1 MLVRNVDVGGERVD
15 VRIKDGLIEALS
27 DHLPALDHERVVEGK
42 GGALLPGL
50 HDHHIHLNATAA
62 ALQSVH
68 CGPTEVEDEQ
78 QLIAA
83 LHRNPGGDW
92 LRGIGYHPSVA
103 GEIDR
108 DWLDKYGPDR
118 PVRIQHRSGRMWIF
132 NSRAI
137 AVLDANIPDDG
148 RLVDGDVL
156 VRQALGSQRPD
167 LGQLIKKLLSFGITG
182 VTEVTPGNDRLD
194 LEHYLRAARP
204 LRLSIMGGEDLHAVD
219 GRHAANIGPLK
230 IHNHDHD
237 LPPLSALTDSIKK
250 AHAHGRAVAV
260 HCVTRAELMLSLAAI
275 QDAGPSHGDRIEHAA
290 IADAAAIEWIK
301 RLDLTVVT
309 QPHFVAERGAAYLRD
324 VDRDDLPYLWPLK
337 SFLDAGIRLAAGSDA
352 PFGDCNPW
360 KAMASAATRPEGLEP
375 HEAVTAEQ
383 ALALYIKPAE
393 DAGGEAR
400 IIEKGATADLCLL
413 DRSWSDARNVLA
425 EVSVRATWIS
435 GEMVY
440 DSISSTRPQS
450 SAV

>member
-1 MLVRNVDVGGERVD
+1 MLIRNVDIGGRRAD
-15 VRIKDGLIEALS
+15 VRLGDGLIES
-27 DHLPALDHERVVEGK
+27 ISGHLPALDHEPVVEGQ

-62 ALQSVH
+62 ALPSAH
-68 CGPTEVEDEQ
+68 CGPPDVENEQ
-78 QLIAA
+78 QLVAA
-83 LHRNPGGDW
+83 LHRNPGSDW
-92 LRGIGYHPSVA
+92 VRGIAYHPSVA

-108 DWLDKYGPDR
+108 DWLDKNGPER

-137 AVLDANIPDDG
+137 ALLDADIPADG
-148 RLVDGDVL
+148 RLVDGDAQI
-156 VRQALGSQRPD
+156 RQALGSQRPD
-167 LGQLIKKLLSFGITG
+167 LAPLVNRLLSFGITG

-204 LRLSIMGGEDLHAVD
+204 LRLSIMGGEELHGLD
-219 GRHAANIGPLK
+219 GASAANIGPLK

-237 LPPLSALTDSIKK
+237 LPSLSDLADAIKR
-250 AHAHGRAVAV
+250 AHGHGRAVAV

-275 QDAGPSHGDRIEHAA
+275 EEAEPFPGDRIEHAA
-290 IADAAAIEWIK
+290 IADPTAIEWIR

-324 VDRDDLPYLWPLK
+324 VDSDDLPHLWPLN
-337 SFLDAGIRLAAGSDA
+337 SFLDAGVKLAAGSDA
-352 PFGDCNPW
+352 PFGGLNPW
-360 KAMASAATRPEGLEP
+360 KAMASAVARPEGLGP
-375 HEAVTAEQ
+375 DEAVTAEQ
-383 ALALYIKPAE
+383 ALDLYTKPVE
-393 DAGGEAR
+393 YAGGKAR
-400 IIEKGATADLCLL
+400 NIEKGVAADLCLL
-413 DRSWSDARNVLA
+413 DRNWSDAREDLA
-425 EVSVRATWIS
+425 EVSVRATWIA

-440 DSISSTRPQS
+440 DTISSTSPHS